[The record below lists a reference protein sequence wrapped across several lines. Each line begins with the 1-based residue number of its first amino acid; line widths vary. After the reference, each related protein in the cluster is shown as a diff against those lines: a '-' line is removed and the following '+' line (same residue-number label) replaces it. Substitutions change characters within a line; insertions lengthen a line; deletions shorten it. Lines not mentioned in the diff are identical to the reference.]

1 MAKQTV
7 TLNMREVEALL
18 AAINKA
24 LGSELYFKLRMELRS
39 IARTLGPVLEDLQTE
54 RKTIIDTYADRGDD
68 GELLVTV
75 NGTQKTFTFN
85 KNLAEVEELWNDM
98 MSATTDLSHNIT
110 PEMVGSLVG
119 GYEIDAL
126 ELLFKE

>member
-18 AAINKA
+18 AAINKV
-24 LGSELYFKLRMELRS
+24 LGGELYFKLRMELRS

-54 RKTIIDTYADRGDD
+54 LKTIIDTYADRGDD

-75 NGTQKTFTFN
+75 NGTQQTFTFN
-85 KNLAEVEELWNDM
+85 KHLAEVEELWNDI

-110 PEMVGSLVG
+110 PEMVSSLVG